1 LKKTLL
7 ITLFGIGAASIM
19 APAFADVGL
28 FFNNGQGY
36 YGQNYYGLYP
46 FSTLPYYDP
55 YNQPYY
61 SYDPEPAAPYA
72 YKSYHYH
79 PQYTGYSYRQCGKVS
94 HLQPPN
100 SHLHWQRRP
109 SPSLLIKAIQ
119 SDSSRT
125 LCQRTVTE
133 GLKLARVLGSE
144 VAIVQRG
151 RQLWLGER

>member
-1 LKKTLL
+1 MLKKTLL
-7 ITLFGIGAASIM
+7 ITLFGIGAASIT

-79 PQYTGYSYRQCGKVS
+79 PQYSVGSSYRQCAARFHTYNPVTHTYIGK
-94 HLQPPN
+94 
-100 SHLHWQRRP
+100 
-109 SPSLLIKAIQ
+109 
-119 SDSSRT
+119 D
-125 LCQRTVTE
+125 
-133 GLKLARVLGSE
+133 GLPHHCS
-144 VAIVQRG
+144 
-151 RQLWLGER
+151 